1 MPRIHCQRA
10 GPVNRR
16 SVAIAIFAVALG
28 VGQPTQART
37 HLQGSLQMMPY
48 AGMAWYLAGFE
59 LGPWEQYLLQ
69 EMTPDLER
77 LGPRELPHVSWL
89 EFDDADILPEFAVPL
104 MRTGDSTPLS
114 LSFRQSRTGL
124 LVDDSL
130 GRILRDSRRFEQS
143 LLMPGLTHRVSDNS
157 ALTVSAV
164 LASQRYGVADMNL
177 NAAERP
183 PDVADPFLWFD
194 PARSEVS
201 HGTGLRFALSS
212 ELTAGVRLEAA
223 FQSRINMDE
232 FATMRGIHGAS
243 AELDIPPRAQV
254 GLEFHT
260 TSRSWLNLGVS
271 QIFYSDIGAFPSRS
285 LPARFTAL
293 LGDRNSPHFA
303 WNDLT
308 VYSMGWRWQ
317 GGDDVELFVDYRTR
331 TQPRPTAPTLAA
343 ALDSELASNALLA
356 GVSKAVG
363 SRSRLHFNA
372 AYAPPE
378 FAFGGNLLGVVSEKL
393 DQELEVQAMLSF
405 DF

>member
-1 MPRIHCQRA
+1 MP
-10 GPVNRR
+10 VTRR
-16 SVAIAIFAVALG
+16 FVAIAILAVAFG
-28 VGQPTQART
+28 VGQPAQARI
-37 HLQGSLQMMPY
+37 HLAGSLHTTPY
-48 AGMAWYLAGFE
+48 AGLAWYMTGFE

-77 LGPRELPHVSWL
+77 LVPRKLPRVSWL
-89 EFDDADILPEFAVPL
+89 QFDDADILPDFALPL
-104 MRTGDSTPLS
+104 IHSHDSTPLA
-114 LSFRQSRTGL
+114 LSFRQSRAGL

-130 GRILRDSRRFEQS
+130 SRVLRESRRFEQS
-143 LLMPGLTHRVSDNS
+143 LVMPGLTHRVSDSS

-177 NAAERP
+177 DAVDRP
-183 PDVADPFLWFD
+183 LDVYDPYLWFD
-194 PARSEVS
+194 PARTEVS

-212 ELTAGVRLEAA
+212 ELTTGVRLEAA
-223 FQSRINMDE
+223 FQSRIRMDE

-254 GLEFHT
+254 GLQFHT

-271 QIFYSDIGAFPSRS
+271 QIFYSEVGAFPSRS

-303 WNDLT
+303 WHDLT

-317 GGDDVELFVDYRTR
+317 AGDDVELFVDYRTR
-331 TQPRPTAPTLAA
+331 TQPKPTAPTLAA

-356 GVSKAVG
+356 GVSKSVG